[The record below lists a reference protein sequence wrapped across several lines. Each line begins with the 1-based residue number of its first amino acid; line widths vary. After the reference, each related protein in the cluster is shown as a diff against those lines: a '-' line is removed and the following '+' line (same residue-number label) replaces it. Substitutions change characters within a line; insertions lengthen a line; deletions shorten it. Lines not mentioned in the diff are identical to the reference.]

1 VEIFDA
7 GPANVGFSPAGWA
20 ACSRL
25 TVDTASA
32 EPISPELVLVDP
44 HLADLLRQHSASAP
58 FRVVFVCTGNRF
70 RSALAEA
77 AFRADTSN
85 LPLEV
90 ASYGILDLGAAGPLS
105 QAVRVAGTYGLEI
118 SRHVAR
124 PLTSADLSEMS
135 LVIGFEARHAEAAI
149 SIAGARPER
158 AFLLLE
164 LVDLLGASR
173 AVPGAGPIERA
184 VSAVARAHTYRSAES
199 TSRSRREIP
208 DPMEFS
214 ESDQMVVGRIVYEQ
228 VTRLA
233 RALFGPVH

>member
-1 VEIFDA
+1 M
-7 GPANVGFSPAGWA
+7 
-20 ACSRL
+20 
-25 TVDTASA
+25 

-44 HLADLLRQHSASAP
+44 HLAHALRQASSSAP

-77 AFRADTSN
+77 AFRAATSN

-105 QAVRVAGTYGLEI
+105 QAVRVAGIYGLEI

-124 PLTSADLSEMS
+124 PLASADLSEIS
-135 LVIGFEARHAEAAI
+135 LVVGFEAQHAVSAI
-149 SIAGARPER
+149 SLAGARPER

-164 LVDLLGASR
+164 LVDLLGAIR
-173 AVPGAGPIERA
+173 AVFGADPIDRA
-184 VSAVARAHTYRSAES
+184 VSAVARAHTGRSAEP
-199 TSRSRREIP
+199 TSRSRRAIP
-208 DPMEFS
+208 DPMELS

-233 RALFGPVH
+233 RALFGPV